1 MAKPAQD
8 SPTKEKTITPIAE
21 NRRARHEYAIEDTI
35 EVGIM
40 LAGTEVKS
48 LRANKVQL
56 TDGFARISGGE
67 LWLENVHISHYKE
80 GNQFNQP
87 EKRSRKLLAHA
98 KEIAKLEVKLKD
110 QGETLVPLRM
120 YFKGNKAKVLL
131 GLGRGRKSYDKRESI
146 KERDIKREMRR
157 ED

>member
-1 MAKPAQD
+1 MAKTPAD
-8 SPTKEKTITPIAE
+8 TTTKERQIAAIAE
-21 NRRARHEYAIEDTI
+21 NRRARHEFSIEDTI
-35 EVGIM
+35 EVGIV

-48 LRANKVQL
+48 LRAGKVQL
-56 TDGFARISGGE
+56 VDGFARIDKHE

-98 KEIAKLEVKLKD
+98 KEIAKLESKLKD
-110 QGETLVPLRM
+110 QGATLVPLKM

-131 GLGRGRKSYDKRESI
+131 GLGRGRKAYDKRESI
-146 KERDIKREMRR
+146 KERDVKRELRHA
-157 ED
+157 E

>member
-1 MAKPAQD
+1 MANRAPVTE
-8 SPTKEKTITPIAE
+8 SRERPITPIAD
-21 NRRARHEYAIEDTI
+21 NRRARHEYAIEETL
-35 EVGIM
+35 EVGVV

-48 LRANKVQL
+48 LRAGKVQL
-56 TDGFARISGGE
+56 VDGFARLTKGE

-87 EKRSRKLLAHA
+87 EKRSRKLLAHS
-98 KEIAKLEVKLKD
+98 KEIAKLEVKLHD
-110 QGETLVPLRM
+110 QGATLIPLKM

-131 GLGRGRKSYDKRESI
+131 GLGHGRKSYDKREAI
-146 KERDIKREMRR
+146 KERDAKRDLRR

>member
-1 MAKPAQD
+1 MAKP
-8 SPTKEKTITPIAE
+8 SNEPTSREKTITPIAE

-35 EVGIM
+35 EVGVV

-56 TDGFARISGGE
+56 ADGFARISSGE

-87 EKRSRKLLAHA
+87 EKRTRKLLAHA
-98 KEIAKLEVKLKD
+98 REIAKLEARLKD
-110 QGETLVPLRM
+110 QGATLVPLRI

-131 GLGRGRKSYDKRESI
+131 GLGRGKKSYDKREAI
-146 KERDIKREMRR
+146 KAKDIKREMRR